1 MDLSGFLSV
10 GETGDNGYSNCKSR
24 ATIDGDGSS
33 SKGADQRWAKVF
45 QRWPKK
51 DSKGKSRGRKFW
63 KKSFPILVATE
74 RMHRGGYHRVPL
86 RKNAH
91 RGNEDDPR
99 DAEIDRLN
107 RRIAELEF
115 NRDHDFVGSDSDR
128 SSDLSD
134 TNPFTNAP
142 RGFQRGN
149 RDDPLRNLGVK
160 IEIPEFKGVLQ
171 PDDFLDWLSTVE
183 RIFDLRDVPEHLKVK
198 LVAIKLRKHASLWW
212 DNVKKNRALAGKSKI
227 ETWEKMKK
235 LLKNKFLPGNYRQ
248 EAFLEYHA
256 LQQKSLSVEE
266 LIREFDKLR
275 IRCDSNEEE
284 EQLIARFLGA
294 LNPEISN
301 VVTLQPF
308 WSFNDV
314 CKLALKVEKQ
324 LIRGKTR
331 APFSRFPPV
340 NKAGPVTLDKG
351 KREQP
356 SSSAGPN
363 NNGNNIRAPRCF
375 KCNGMGHYSRDCP
388 NQRTF
393 TTQDDHDE
401 PKYDTEEDEG
411 DTKLDQEE
419 LVYPDQG
426 EALVVHRALNAIPV
440 PTTDEHA
447 WLRNNIFRTRV
458 TAEGKVCNMII
469 DGGSCENVVSNEM
482 VEKLGLKAEDHPEP
496 YQLTWLKKG
505 NRIKVT
511 KRCLVKF
518 SIGKK
523 YKDEVWCEVIPMD
536 ACHLLLGRPWQFD
549 RRTKHDGFKNTYT
562 FCKDGVQVTLVP
574 WDHRKQPPKADTLF
588 LSRSEFEHTVKLAPL
603 IFALVVAEINEVADK
618 VPDQVKPLLRQFAD
632 VIPEEIPPGLPIMR
646 DVQHCID
653 LIPGSSIPNKPAY
666 RMNPVEY
673 EELQKQ
679 VSELL
684 AKGLIRESMS
694 PCAVPA
700 LLVPKQG
707 GAFRMCI
714 DSRAVNKITI
724 KYRFPIPRFDDLLD
738 QLHGAIVFSK
748 IDLRSGYHQIRM
760 RPGDE
765 WKTAFK
771 TRDGLYEWM
780 VMPFGLSNAPSTF
793 MRLMNQVFK
802 PFIGKFVVVY
812 FDDILIYSS
821 STEQHLS
828 HLKQVFNTLRDQKLF
843 ANGKKCHFLTSEVRF
858 LGYVVSGKGIRMD
871 EGKIEAILTWPIPT
885 TLHDIRSFHGLAS
898 FYRRFIK
905 NFSTIIAPVTECMKG
920 GRYTWNDAATAA
932 FNDLKDKVTQAPVL
946 ALPNF
951 EEVFHVECDASGV
964 GIGGVLSQN
973 KRPVAFFS
981 EKLNDSRRRYSTYDR
996 EFYAIVRCLEVWRHY
1011 LLPAEFVL
1019 YSDHEAL
1026 KYIQG
1031 QHKLSARHAKWVESL
1046 QAYSF
1051 VIQHKAGSQNQVAD
1065 ALSRRYSLISTMRIQ
1080 VCGFDSWKS
1089 MYATDRD
1096 FKDLWVTCTKGSHP
1110 LFNINNG
1117 YLFKGTRIC
1126 VPIGSVREM
1135 VILEGHAGS
1144 LGGHFGMNKTFL
1156 LLKPNFYWPHMER
1169 DVNRVVARCRVCHI
1183 AKTQSTIRACTC
1195 RYQYLSDHGKILV
1208 STLFSVCPVLN
1219 DKRIP

>member
-1 MDLSGFLSV
+1 MRSP
-10 GETGDNGYSNCKSR
+10 
-24 ATIDGDGSS
+24 
-33 SKGADQRWAKVF
+33 SKDAVQRWVKVY
-45 QRWPKK
+45 QRR
-51 DSKGKSRGRKFW
+51 S
-63 KKSFPILVATE
+63 KKSLFGIRAQVATE

-86 RKNAH
+86 RRNAH
-91 RGNEDDPR
+91 RGKEDDPR

-134 TNPFTNAP
+134 TSPFANAP

-160 IEIPEFKGVLQ
+160 IEIPVKFTGVLQ

-308 WSFNDV
+308 SSFNDV

-340 NKAGPVTLDKG
+340 NKASPVTVDKG

-363 NNGNNIRAPRCF
+363 NNANNVRAPRCF

-393 TTQDDHDE
+393 TTRDDHDE

-458 TAEGKVCNMII
+458 TTEGKVCNMII
-469 DGGSCENVVSNEM
+469 DGGSCENMVSNEM

-511 KRCLVKF
+511 KRCLVRF

-536 ACHLLLGRPWQFD
+536 VCHLLLGRPWKFD
-549 RRTKHDGFKNTYT
+549 RRTKHDGNTGPLGSSATTTRSDYT
-562 FCKDGVQVTLVP
+562 LI
-574 WDHRKQPPKADTLF
+574 

-603 IFALVVAEINEVADK
+603 IFALVVAETNEVADK
-618 VPDQVKPLLRQFAD
+618 VPDQVKPLLWEFAD

-666 RMNPVEY
+666 RMNPAEY
-673 EELQKQ
+673 EEL
-679 VSELL
+679 
-684 AKGLIRESMS
+684 
-694 PCAVPA
+694 
-700 LLVPKQG
+700 
-707 GAFRMCI
+707 
-714 DSRAVNKITI
+714 
-724 KYRFPIPRFDDLLD
+724 
-738 QLHGAIVFSK
+738 
-748 IDLRSGYHQIRM
+748 
-760 RPGDE
+760 
-765 WKTAFK
+765 
-771 TRDGLYEWM
+771 
-780 VMPFGLSNAPSTF
+780 
-793 MRLMNQVFK
+793 
-802 PFIGKFVVVY
+802 
-812 FDDILIYSS
+812 
-821 STEQHLS
+821 
-828 HLKQVFNTLRDQKLF
+828 
-843 ANGKKCHFLTSEVRF
+843 
-858 LGYVVSGKGIRMD
+858 
-871 EGKIEAILTWPIPT
+871 
-885 TLHDIRSFHGLAS
+885 
-898 FYRRFIK
+898 
-905 NFSTIIAPVTECMKG
+905 
-920 GRYTWNDAATAA
+920 
-932 FNDLKDKVTQAPVL
+932 
-946 ALPNF
+946 
-951 EEVFHVECDASGV
+951 
-964 GIGGVLSQN
+964 
-973 KRPVAFFS
+973 
-981 EKLNDSRRRYSTYDR
+981 
-996 EFYAIVRCLEVWRHY
+996 
-1011 LLPAEFVL
+1011 
-1019 YSDHEAL
+1019 
-1026 KYIQG
+1026 
-1031 QHKLSARHAKWVESL
+1031 
-1046 QAYSF
+1046 
-1051 VIQHKAGSQNQVAD
+1051 
-1065 ALSRRYSLISTMRIQ
+1065 
-1080 VCGFDSWKS
+1080 
-1089 MYATDRD
+1089 
-1096 FKDLWVTCTKGSHP
+1096 
-1110 LFNINNG
+1110 
-1117 YLFKGTRIC
+1117 
-1126 VPIGSVREM
+1126 
-1135 VILEGHAGS
+1135 
-1144 LGGHFGMNKTFL
+1144 
-1156 LLKPNFYWPHMER
+1156 
-1169 DVNRVVARCRVCHI
+1169 
-1183 AKTQSTIRACTC
+1183 
-1195 RYQYLSDHGKILV
+1195 
-1208 STLFSVCPVLN
+1208 
-1219 DKRIP
+1219 